1 MIKHIFLMISVLA
14 VSATAQGAGAQD
26 KIPVYVSIAPQKYF
40 VQQIGKDLV
49 AVHVMV
55 APGASPATYE
65 PKPRQ
70 MAGIS
75 KAKAY
80 FSVGVPFES
89 WWLKKIAAANPR
101 MKVVATDQGVPKI
114 PMAAGYH
121 LGAAEDADHHG
132 DHDDAHDDHGH
143 DHEAG
148 GLDPHIWLSPPLVK
162 IQARHILMGLRAID
176 PSHGSQ
182 YERNYHDFLRAI
194 DLLDRQLKQK
204 FAGVKDRRFLVF
216 HPSWGYLAQAYGLK
230 MTPIEVQGK
239 DPKPAQLQA
248 LIAYARQEGIKV
260 VFVQPQF
267 SARSARLIAG
277 EIGGRVAFADPLAGN
292 WADNLLMV
300 GDQIRAASK

>member
-1 MIKHIFLMISVLA
+1 MIKHVFLMISVVAIL
-14 VSATAQGAGAQD
+14 ATAQGVGAQD

-49 AVHVMV
+49 EVQVMV
-55 APGASPATYE
+55 SPGASPATYE

-80 FSVGVPFES
+80 FSVGVPFEDR
-89 WWLKKIAAANPR
+89 WLKKIAAANPH
-101 MKVVATDQGVPKI
+101 MKVVATDQGVQKI

-121 LGAAEDADHHG
+121 LGGAGNVDHHG
-132 DHDDAHDDHGH
+132 DHDDADDDHGH
-143 DHEAG
+143 DHGEG
-148 GLDPHIWLSPPLVK
+148 SLDPHIWLSPPLVK
-162 IQARHILMGLRAID
+162 IQARHILTGLQEID
-176 PSHGSQ
+176 PSHGDQ
-182 YERNYHDFLRAI
+182 YERNYHAFLRAI
-194 DLLDRQLKQK
+194 DLLDQQLKQK
-204 FAGVKDRRFLVF
+204 FAGMKDRRFLVF

-239 DPKPAQLQA
+239 DPKPAQLEA

-277 EIGGRVAFADPLAGN
+277 EIGGKVAFADPLAEN
-292 WADNLLMV
+292 WADNLLAV
-300 GDQIRAASK
+300 GDQIKAASK

>member
-1 MIKHIFLMISVLA
+1 MLKHLFIMISVLA
-14 VSATAQGAGAQD
+14 SLAMAQGAGAED

-49 AVHVMV
+49 DVQVMV
-55 APGASPATYE
+55 SPGASPATYE

-80 FSVGVPFES
+80 FSIGVPFES
-89 WWLKKIAAANPR
+89 RWLNKIAAANPL
-101 MKVVATDQGVPKI
+101 MKVVATDQGVQKI

-121 LGAAEDADHHG
+121 LGGVRDADHHDG
-132 DHDDAHDDHGH
+132 QGDAEDDHDHG
-143 DHEAG
+143 EG

-162 IQARHILMGLRAID
+162 IQARHILTGLQEID
-176 PSHGSQ
+176 PAHGGQ

-194 DLLDRQLKQK
+194 DLLDQQLKQK

-230 MTPIEVQGK
+230 MTAIEVQGK
-239 DPKPAQLQA
+239 DPKPAQLEA
-248 LIAYARQEGIKV
+248 LIGYARHEGIKV

-277 EIGGRVAFADPLAGN
+277 EIGGKAAFADPLAEN
-292 WADNLLMV
+292 WADNLLSV
-300 GDQIRAASK
+300 AEQIRAASK

>member
-1 MIKHIFLMISVLA
+1 MIKQIFLMISVLA
-14 VSATAQGAGAQD
+14 ILTTAQGAGAQD

-49 AVHVMV
+49 DVQVMV
-55 APGASPATYE
+55 SPGASPATYE

-80 FSVGVPFES
+80 FSAGVPFEGR
-89 WWLKKIAAANPR
+89 WLKKIAAANPR

-121 LGAAEDADHHG
+121 LGGAEDADHHG
-132 DHDDAHDDHGH
+132 GHGDAHDDHGH
-143 DHEAG
+143 GEG

-162 IQARHILMGLRAID
+162 IQVRHILTGLREID
-176 PSHGSQ
+176 PSHGDR
-182 YERNYHDFLRAI
+182 YERNYNDFLRAI

-204 FAGVKDRRFLVF
+204 FSGVKDRRFLVF

-230 MTPIEVQGK
+230 MTAIEVQGK

-248 LIAYARQEGIKV
+248 LIAYARREGIKV

-277 EIGGRVAFADPLAGN
+277 EIGGQVAFADPLAEN
-292 WADNLLMV
+292 WTDNLLMV
-300 GDQIRAASK
+300 ADQIKAASK

>member
-1 MIKHIFLMISVLA
+1 MIKHVFLMISVVAIL
-14 VSATAQGAGAQD
+14 ATAQGVGAQD

-49 AVHVMV
+49 EVQVMV
-55 APGASPATYE
+55 SPGASPATYE

-89 WWLKKIAAANPR
+89 RWLKKIAAANPH
-101 MKVVATDQGVPKI
+101 MKVVATDQGVQKI

-121 LGAAEDADHHG
+121 LGGAGNVDHHG

-143 DHEAG
+143 DHGEG
-148 GLDPHIWLSPPLVK
+148 SLDPHIWLSPPLVK
-162 IQARHILMGLRAID
+162 IQARHILTGLQQID
-176 PSHGSQ
+176 PSHGGQ
-182 YERNYHDFLRAI
+182 YERNYHAFLRAI
-194 DLLDRQLKQK
+194 DLLDQQLKQK
-204 FAGVKDRRFLVF
+204 FAGMKDRRFLVF

-239 DPKPAQLQA
+239 DPKPAQLEA

-277 EIGGRVAFADPLAGN
+277 EIGGKVAFADPLAEN
-292 WADNLLMV
+292 WADNLLAV
-300 GDQIRAASK
+300 GDQIKAASK